1 MNANDSMELVKT
13 GNKFCGCKM
22 LMQAELERVQNE
34 SLELVRERDRM
45 KDEITTL
52 GNSCRD
58 KSDEID
64 RLNHQLT
71 ANSAQ
76 LQVKTIYLCIAYVN
90 VKNHYA

>member
-1 MNANDSMELVKT
+1 
-13 GNKFCGCKM
+13 
-22 LMQAELERVQNE
+22 MQEELERVQNE

-45 KDEITTL
+45 KDEMTTL
-52 GNSCRD
+52 ENSCGD

-76 LQVKTIYLCIAYVN
+76 LQVKTI
-90 VKNHYA
+90 